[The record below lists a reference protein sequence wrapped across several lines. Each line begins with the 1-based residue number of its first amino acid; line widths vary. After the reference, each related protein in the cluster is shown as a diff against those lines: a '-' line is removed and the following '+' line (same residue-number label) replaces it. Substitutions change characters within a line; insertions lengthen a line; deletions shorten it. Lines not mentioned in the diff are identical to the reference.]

1 MVEPSLSGPTRTFLP
16 TAMRVYGVLFAL
28 TPASFYWI
36 PAAGRWEP
44 YNVSYERMFTV
55 LFFAWGICLFWAA
68 DSPSENRAIVRF
80 SALQGILHGGVMLYD
95 ALALPHHVSHL
106 GGDVFL
112 HLSAGLVLGFGCRGI
127 ETQPR
132 SVLPHRARVASWLG
146 FLVIAVIDFDAV
158 FVRLSA

>member
-80 SALQGILHGGVMLYD
+80 SALQGILHGGRCSTTRLPCRTTSATLAGMSSFTSRPDWYSGLGAVGSRRNRGRCFPTE
-95 ALALPHHVSHL
+95 LAL
-106 GGDVFL
+106 
-112 HLSAGLVLGFGCRGI
+112 LVG
-127 ETQPR
+127 
-132 SVLPHRARVASWLG
+132 SDSWSLQ
-146 FLVIAVIDFDAV
+146 
-158 FVRLSA
+158 